1 MTGWCHARG
10 SLHRSQPR
18 IDPAAGCA
26 RACHHLW
33 RHGCDQHGAW
43 RDGDDRRLCDRAVGH
58 LARHQH
64 LRRYP
69 AGLHRDRA
77 AWPADRAGG
86 GAAALWPAARYAA
99 RDLGHR
105 DPDPAGGAAGV
116 RPVVLRHPCP
126 GTGAGA
132 AECQRA
138 RLPAGDVPARR
149 RGHQPLPDLH
159 HSRDRG
165 AGARDLVHHLPHDDG
180 HAGARHHPQ
189 SQDGGGLRHRRDAG
203 QRADF
208 CVWFGARGRCR
219 RDDVRLQDGVSRHG
233 NLDGGRRLPCR
244 RDGRRR
250 QPARVG
256 VLRRHPGRDQ
266 WTGGGRDQRHSG
278 ARGGVRR
285 RDRDHRSQAEGPVR
299 PEGPL
304 KMLSKRRIE
313 WAMYALFVVAIMVAP
328 LIMESF
334 WLNRVAKYLVYG
346 MLGVAV
352 ALSWGYAGILNL
364 GQGLFFG
371 AGAYMLAM
379 SLKLASPTS
388 LQQGSDKPVPDFMLW
403 NAEPGAPT
411 ELCCI
416 NKASFLWLPFQSQ
429 WFGVAMGMILP
440 VAIAFVLG
448 TIVFRKRMSG
458 VFVSIITLALVL
470 LVRLVVIDT
479 QPVTNGF
486 NGLTDLG
493 WFNVLGLEFD
503 PYIVPTYYLVAVSL
517 SLVLVCARLL
527 VDTRAGII
535 LQAVRDDQ
543 NRARYLGFD
552 VPAYQTFFFA
562 VSAAIAGFAG
572 MLYVIVSEFASPTF
586 MDLTFSITMVVWA
599 AVGGRSSI
607 LGACIGAILINLISA
622 TVSETQGFA
631 EAWKAIIGLI
641 FVLVVLYLPRGLGG
655 LAHDLVDRI
664 VTRKPNAAAREL
676 RVSDTSSQ
684 LAE

>member
-18 IDPAAGCA
+18 IDPAAGRA

-33 RHGCDQHGAW
+33 RHGRDQHGAW

-58 LARHQH
+58 LARQQYF
-64 LRRYP
+64 RGDP
-69 AGLHRDRA
+69 ARLHRDRA
-77 AWPADRAGG
+77 AWPPDRAGG
-86 GAAALWPAARYAA
+86 GAAALWTAARYAA

-105 DPDPAGGAAGV
+105 DPDPAGGAARA
-116 RPVVLRHPCP
+116 RPVVFRHSRP
-126 GTGAGA
+126 GIGAGA

-138 RLPAGDVPARR
+138 RLPAGDILDCR
-149 RGHQPLPDLH
+149 RGYQPLPHLH
-159 HSRDRG
+159 HSRDRDSR
-165 AGARDLVHHLPHDDG
+165 ADHLVHHLPHHDG
-180 HAGARHHPQ
+180 HASPRHHPQ
-189 SQDGGGLRHRRDAG
+189 SEDGGRLRHRCDAD
-203 QRADF
+203 QRADIR
-208 CVWFGARGRCR
+208 VRIGARGRGR
-219 RDDVRLQDGVSRHG
+219 RDDVRLQDGIPRHG
-233 NLDGGRRLPCR
+233 NLDGGRRLSCR
-244 RDGRRR
+244 RDGWRR
-250 QPARVG
+250 QSARFG
-256 VLRRHPGRDQ
+256 ILRGHPGRDQ
-266 WTGGGRDQRHSG
+266 WTGRGCDQRHSG
-278 ARGGVRR
+278 ARGRVRCR
-285 RDRDHRSQAEGPVR
+285 HRDHRAQAEGPVR
-299 PEGPL
+299 PERPL
-304 KMLSKRRIE
+304 TMSSKRRIE
-313 WAMYALFVVAIMVAP
+313 WAMYALFVVAIMIAP
-328 LIMESF
+328 LIMDSF

-379 SLKLASPTS
+379 SLKLASQTS

-470 LVRLVVIDT
+470 LVRLVVIDA

-493 WFNVLGLEFD
+493 WFKVLDLEFD

-517 SLVLVCARLL
+517 SLVLVGARLL

-572 MLYVIVSEFASPTF
+572 MLYVVVSEFASPTF

-607 LGACIGAILINLISA
+607 LGACIGAILINMISA
-622 TVSETQGFA
+622 TVSETAGFA
-631 EAWKAIIGLI
+631 EAWKVIIGLI
-641 FVLVVLYLPRGLGG
+641 FVLVVLYLPRGFAG
-655 LAHDLVDRI
+655 LAHDLVDRFL
-664 VTRKPNAAAREL
+664 ARGKAPSHHAIGA
-676 RVSDTSSQ
+676 SDASQ